1 MPGHVMLPYSIFV
14 NESICEDGEFSG
26 DSDKCDFGGFSAG
39 CETLVEDPHVGIEA
53 SGAEGR
59 EIENMG

>member
-1 MPGHVMLPYSIFV
+1 VPGHVMLPYSIFAD
-14 NESICEDGEFSG
+14 EGICEDGEFSG

-53 SGAEGR
+53 SGR
-59 EIENMG
+59 